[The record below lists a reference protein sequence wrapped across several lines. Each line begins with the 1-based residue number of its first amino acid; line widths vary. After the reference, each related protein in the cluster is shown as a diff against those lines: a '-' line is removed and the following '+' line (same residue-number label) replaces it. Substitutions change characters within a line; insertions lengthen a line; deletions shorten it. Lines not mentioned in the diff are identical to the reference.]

1 MKMQQE
7 VRVAV
12 QKQKKDYNL
21 ISWLKRRLKK
31 AHGIVHFQLKLKS
44 PQKKVYIPSPVPP
57 FIGVVRMLLKLLHS
71 QASAYAHVYAQVFI
85 WLMQEQGRT
94 DASMSLPCHR
104 NHN

>member
-71 QASAYAHVYAQVFI
+71 QASAYAHVYAQVYI
-85 WLMQEQGRT
+85 YSSG
-94 DASMSLPCHR
+94 
-104 NHN
+104 